1 MQWGEKECK
10 SENVLLAQKDNTDE
24 MNALKN
30 KLAVIAR
37 LSIIIQ
43 KKLKSFKFNQNF
55 TFSQP
60 VLFLQNKLVKDLTL
74 NKLEYFWRSVL
85 PEIHSLT

>member
-10 SENVLLAQKDNTDE
+10 SENVSLAQKDNTDE

-30 KLAVIAR
+30 KIAR
-37 LSIIIQ
+37 LSIIIHE
-43 KKLKSFKFNQNF
+43 KLKSFKFNQNF
-55 TFSQP
+55 TFSQL

-85 PEIHSLT
+85 PEIH